1 MSLIRLFQIAFMSR
15 RKRGGGLV
23 EGENPPSG
31 QQEWEILLE
40 INFFSAGEHLRRSA
54 FDHSNLF
61 QIKKHHSV
69 KSMKLK

>member
-1 MSLIRLFQIAFMSR
+1 M
-15 RKRGGGLV
+15 

-61 QIKKHHSV
+61 QIKKYHSV